1 MYKSDMFWYNIYMID
16 TDRKEG
22 TDMGLL
28 ELDNVYHKVW
38 KEYCDAPSGS
48 LKEIKLGKKLAELD
62 YKINEAAAKV
72 EFDWGSD

>member
-1 MYKSDMFWYNIYMID
+1 MFWYNIYMID

-38 KEYCDAPSGS
+38 KEYCGAPSGS